1 MNLIEISEQLKD
13 VPDQYLLKE
22 VKAPS
27 GAYPAYLVVAELGRR
42 KRMRDTAMK
51 ERPQSTVTEDLT
63 QPSPEQLQMAMAQM
77 QQPQAM
83 SGMPQMAPGV
93 MQPQA
98 PQAQIMSQQAPRL
111 NAGIMATPQATEE
124 LSAQDAMAAQQMMPP
139 VGMAGGGLVAF
150 NEGGKVKK
158 FDDRGAVMF
167 QNQGLVP
174 RYGMRYEDLQEYDP
188 GPASSIGDIFGRFSE
203 RRRIDPVTGEP
214 IYIGEFLRRQE
225 AERIAA
231 ARPEAQA
238 IVNQTVRSNP
248 QALTNIAQASPQAAL
263 DMANKDAVIAQ
274 RLKELQSGTDTK
286 PASQMARSQAASPTR
301 LRETVPQTP
310 SIAIPTYTD
319 PFQAQMAT
327 NLTAMQALKEP
338 TEQEILASR
347 ARGAEEYER
356 MVPDRATPL
365 LQEAIR
371 KQEKDVEG
379 RRGSAVNEMLIQAG
393 LGIMGSKS
401 PRFLQAVG
409 EGGTAALR
417 DYREGMKDI
426 RQGERDILKSRV
438 DLANAQTL
446 RDQNK
451 FSAADKAEQRG
462 LDAYKR
468 GMERL
473 NTESAIIARNQDAAY
488 KQYQA
493 GLSGVDKQIALAKL
507 PGEIRETAA
516 RAKYYE
522 EGGRGAGG
530 NRLSDADQKAAEDSA
545 RQRAMMTPGLK
556 FGTPEFQNAFNRFYQ
571 EELMRRAQGVNYVAP
586 AAGGALP
593 PGWSVSTR

>member
-13 VPDQYLLKE
+13 VPDRFLMKE
-22 VKAPS
+22 VQAPS
-27 GAYPAYLVVAELGRR
+27 GAYPAYLIVAELGRR

-51 ERPQSTVTEDLT
+51 ERPETTVTEDLT

-77 QQPQAM
+77 QQPQVM
-83 SGMPQMAPGV
+83 SGMPQMAPAP
-93 MQPQA
+93 MAPQA
-98 PQAQIMSQQAPRL
+98 PQAQMMSQQAPRL

-124 LSAQDAMAAQQMMPP
+124 LSAQDAMAAPMPP

-150 NEGGKVKK
+150 SEGGKVKK
-158 FDDRGAVMF
+158 FDDRGAIRF

-174 RYGMRYEDLQEYDP
+174 RYGMRYEDLPEYDP
-188 GPASSIGDIFGRFSE
+188 GPASSIGDIFGRFAE

-214 IYIGEFLRRQE
+214 IYIAEFLRRQE

-238 IVNQTVRSNP
+238 IINQTARSNP
-248 QALTNIAQASPQAAL
+248 QALMNIAQANPQAAL
-263 DMANKDAVIAQ
+263 DMAKRDAVIAQ
-274 RLKELQSGTDTK
+274 RLNELQSGTDTK
-286 PASQMARSQAASPTR
+286 PASQMAQAQAASPTR
-301 LRETVPQTP
+301 LRETVPQP
-310 SIAIPTYTD
+310 PRIAIPTYTD

-379 RRGSAVNEMLIQAG
+379 RRGSAVNEALIQAG

-426 RQGERDILKSRV
+426 RQGERDILKSRAE
-438 DLANAQTL
+438 LANAQTL

-451 FSAADKAEQRG
+451 FAAAEKAEKRG
-462 LDAYKR
+462 LEAYDR
-468 GMERL
+468 GMARL
-473 NTESAIIARNQDAAY
+473 NTESAIIKRNQDAA
-488 KQYQA
+488 
-493 GLSGVDKQIALAKL
+493 IATAKL
-507 PGEIRETAA
+507 PYELRETAA
-516 RAKYYE
+516 RAGYYE
-522 EGGRGAGG
+522 QGGRGVGG
-530 NRLSDADQKAAEDSA
+530 GKLSDADQKAAEDSA

-556 FGTPEFQNAFNRFYQ
+556 FGTPEFQNAFNQFYQ

>member
-13 VPDQYLLKE
+13 VPDRFLMKE
-22 VKAPS
+22 VQAPS

-51 ERPQSTVTEDLT
+51 ERPETTVTEDLT
-63 QPSPEQLQMAMAQM
+63 QPSLEQLQMAMAQM
-77 QQPQAM
+77 QQPQTM
-83 SGMPQMAPGV
+83 SGMPQMAPAP
-93 MQPQA
+93 MA
-98 PQAQIMSQQAPRL
+98 PQAQQAQMMSQQAPRL

-124 LSAQDAMAAQQMMPP
+124 LSAQDAMAAQQLMPP

-158 FDDRGAVMF
+158 FDDRGAIRF

-238 IVNQTVRSNP
+238 IVNQTARSNP
-248 QALTNIAQASPQAAL
+248 QALMNIAQANPQAAL
-263 DMANKDAVIAQ
+263 AMAEKDAVIAQ

-286 PASQMARSQAASPTR
+286 PANQMAQAQAASPTT
-301 LRETVPQTP
+301 LKDNLPKPPTV
-310 SIAIPTYTD
+310 AMPTYKD

-347 ARGAEEYER
+347 ARGIEEYEKA
-356 MVPDRATPL
+356 VPDRATPL

-371 KQEKDVEG
+371 KQELESQG

-426 RQGERDILKSRV
+426 RQGERDILKSRAE
-438 DLANAQTL
+438 LANAQTL

-451 FSAADKAEQRG
+451 FAAAEKAEKRG
-462 LDAYKR
+462 LEAYDR
-468 GMERL
+468 GMARL
-473 NTESAIIARNQDAAY
+473 NTESAIIKRNQDAA
-488 KQYQA
+488 
-493 GLSGVDKQIALAKL
+493 IATAKL
-507 PGEIRETAA
+507 PYELRETAA
-516 RAKYYE
+516 RAGYYE
-522 EGGRGAGG
+522 QGGRGAGG
-530 NRLSDADQKAAEDSA
+530 GKLSDADQKAAEDSA

>member
-13 VPDQYLLKE
+13 VPDRFLMKE
-22 VKAPS
+22 VQAPS

-51 ERPQSTVTEDLT
+51 ERPETTVTEDLI

-77 QQPQAM
+77 QQPQTM
-83 SGMPQMAPGV
+83 SGMPQMAPAP
-93 MQPQA
+93 MAPQA

-214 IYIGEFLRRQE
+214 IYVGEFLRRQE

-238 IVNQTVRSNP
+238 IVNQTARSNP
-248 QALTNIAQASPQAAL
+248 QALMNIAQANPQAAL

-286 PASQMARSQAASPTR
+286 PANQMAQAQAASPTT
-301 LRETVPQTP
+301 LKDNLPKPPTV
-310 SIAIPTYTD
+310 AMPTYKD

-347 ARGAEEYER
+347 ARGIEEYEKA
-356 MVPDRATPL
+356 VPDRATPL

-371 KQEKDVEG
+371 KQELESQG

-426 RQGERDILKSRV
+426 RQGERDILKSRAE
-438 DLANAQTL
+438 LANAQTL

-451 FSAADKAEQRG
+451 FAAAEKAEKRG
-462 LDAYKR
+462 LEAYDR
-468 GMERL
+468 GMARL
-473 NTESAIIARNQDAAY
+473 NTESAIIKRNQDAA
-488 KQYQA
+488 
-493 GLSGVDKQIALAKL
+493 IATAKL
-507 PGEIRETAA
+507 PYELREIAG

-522 EGGRGAGG
+522 EGGRGVGG
-530 NRLSDADQKAAEDSA
+530 GKLSDADQKAAEDSA

-556 FGTPEFQNAFNRFYQ
+556 FGTPEFQNAFNKFYQ

>member
-13 VPDQYLLKE
+13 VPDRFLMKE
-22 VKAPS
+22 VQAPS

-51 ERPQSTVTEDLT
+51 ERPETTVTEDLT

-77 QQPQAM
+77 QQPQTM
-83 SGMPQMAPGV
+83 SGMPQMAPAP
-93 MQPQA
+93 MAPQA
-98 PQAQIMSQQAPRL
+98 PQAQMMSQQAPRL

-158 FDDRGAVMF
+158 FDDRGAIRF

-214 IYIGEFLRRQE
+214 IYVGEFLRRQE

-238 IVNQTVRSNP
+238 IVNQTARSNP
-248 QALTNIAQASPQAAL
+248 QALMNIAQANPQAAL
-263 DMANKDAVIAQ
+263 AMAEKDAVIAQ

-286 PASQMARSQAASPTR
+286 PANQMAQAQAASPTT
-301 LRETVPQTP
+301 LKDNLPKPPTV
-310 SIAIPTYTD
+310 AMPTYKD

-347 ARGAEEYER
+347 ARGIEEYEKA
-356 MVPDRATPL
+356 VPDRATPL

-371 KQEKDVEG
+371 KQELESQG

-426 RQGERDILKSRV
+426 RQGERDILKSRAE
-438 DLANAQTL
+438 LANAQTL

-451 FSAADKAEQRG
+451 FAAAKEAEKRG
-462 LDAYKR
+462 LEAYDR
-468 GMERL
+468 GMARL
-473 NTESAIIARNQDAAY
+473 NTESAIIKRNQDAA
-488 KQYQA
+488 
-493 GLSGVDKQIALAKL
+493 IATAKL
-507 PGEIRETAA
+507 PYELRETAA
-516 RAKYYE
+516 RAGYYE
-522 EGGRGAGG
+522 QGGRGAGG
-530 NRLSDADQKAAEDSA
+530 GRLSDADQKAAEDAA

-556 FGTPEFQNAFNRFYQ
+556 FGTPEFQNAFNQFYQ